1 MNYKDVESALEILE
15 PFKHG
20 HSMRATREHE
30 WYRVYSYDTE
40 IARYSQIEDT
50 WYVNL
55 NKYSVTTSKQQNLVK
70 RVIANLDHQAY
81 ELMSNYDYAWQVRQ
95 GMLY

>member
-20 HSMRATREHE
+20 DSMKATREHGL
-30 WYRVYSYDTE
+30 YRVFSYSTE
-40 IARYSQIEDT
+40 IARFNEIEDV
-50 WYVNL
+50 WYVNPH
-55 NKYSVTTSKQQNLVK
+55 KYSVTTSKQQNMVK

-81 ELMSNYDYAWQVRQ
+81 ELMSNYDYA
-95 GMLY
+95 